1 MSLLVSEIF
10 ASIQGESSWAGLPC
24 VFVRLAGCNLDC
36 RWCDTP
42 YARDGGREQ
51 SLAAILTAVKE
62 WDIPLVEITG
72 GEPLQQEKC
81 PDLAVALLAE
91 GYQVLVETNGSLP
104 ISRLP
109 EGVIRIMDIKC
120 PDSGMSASFDHS
132 NLDALSP
139 SDEVK
144 FVVAS
149 RRDYDYSLEMIH
161 NHGLEKKC
169 RHLFFSPVL
178 SSLPASVL
186 AEWILTDLPP
196 VRLHLQMHPVIWPG
210 IDRGV

>member
-10 ASIQGESSWAGLPC
+10 ASIQGESSRAGLPC
-24 VFVRLAGCNLDC
+24 VFIRLAGCNLDC

-51 SLAAILTAVKE
+51 SIGSILSSVKK
-62 WDIPLVEITG
+62 WPIPLVEITG
-72 GEPLQQEKC
+72 GEPLNQKKC
-81 PDLAVALLAE
+81 PDLAASLQTE
-91 GYQVLVETNGSLP
+91 GYEVLVETNGSLP

-120 PDSGMSASFDHS
+120 PDSGMSASFDH
-132 NLDALSP
+132 NNIQALHP
-139 SDEVK
+139 SDELK
-144 FVVAS
+144 FVLAS
-149 RRDYDYSLEMIH
+149 RRDYDYSLEMIR

-169 RHLFFSPVL
+169 HHLFFSPVI
-178 SSLPASVL
+178 SSLPPSVL

-196 VRLHLQMHPVIWPG
+196 VRLHLQLHPVIWPG